1 MKKKKKQYINDAK
14 FPLTKTSQQ
23 REIARD
29 GKTPMKSNIVSVGSY
44 VWLFLL
50 DLAQTDC
57 FWKL

>member
-1 MKKKKKQYINDAK
+1 MLN

-23 REIARD
+23 REIASD
-29 GKTPMKSNIVSVGSY
+29 GKTPMKSNIVSAGCY